1 MFFKGDLII
10 MNNTEYQELIDK
22 EIDRFLNKIHMLY
35 NNSDYD
41 KRKNKND
48 LLLFNLYS
56 DEEYFLINDLNE
68 ISQNLFM
75 KVILSDSVI
84 CALLSLFGNIGA
96 AFIVSVPIVILA
108 VHLVPVEI
116 HFSSAVF
123 AENLPTEQIYELFS
137 FFGCLLHAF
146 SSFIR
151 VLLHDLLD
159 RIESVPVYN
168 RRMVIRYNVPFFF
181 GPLFQLDSLVYGT
194 VTYPVNSVSDIGRIC
209 KHPEQ

>member
-75 KVILSDSVI
+75 KVILSDN
-84 CALLSLFGNIGA
+84 AL
-96 AFIVSVPIVILA
+96 
-108 VHLVPVEI
+108 
-116 HFSSAVF
+116 
-123 AENLPTEQIYELFS
+123 Q
-137 FFGCLLHAF
+137 
-146 SSFIR
+146 
-151 VLLHDLLD
+151 DLQK
-159 RIESVPVYN
+159 I
-168 RRMVIRYNVPFFF
+168 
-181 GPLFQLDSLVYGT
+181 
-194 VTYPVNSVSDIGRIC
+194 
-209 KHPEQ
+209 